1 MAVASAEPRS
11 ARMGLVLAA
20 SAAGTVF
27 EWYDFFIFG
36 SLLSIITKHFFAA
49 AGETQGYIFA
59 LLTFAVGFAVRPF
72 GGLVFGYF
80 GDRTGRKRTFLITI
94 TIMGIA
100 TFAIGLLPDT
110 SVLGNAAAYLLV
122 GLRIL
127 QGFAV
132 GGEYGGAAIYVAEHS
147 DPGRRGA
154 ATGWIQ
160 VAATIG
166 LFLALT
172 TILSVAA
179 LAFFTVNAVNA
190 AGVPLSWNAPLPGVN
205 LSLFQIFL
213 LIALLIAV
221 FWISSRTK
229 RFLFNRFLAKSGLD
243 RSLQYA
249 IAQIVSNVVL
259 IVGIFIVLDNAG
271 IHLGALTVF
280 AGAVGVGVGFGLQNI
295 ASNFISGLVILA
307 ERPITVGDR
316 VEVAGIAGQVQH
328 IRARSTVIV
337 TNDNITMIV
346 PNTKFID
353 SPVTN
358 WTYGD
363 PRVRFRLPVGV
374 AYGSDVNKVREALL
388 AAAEE
393 NSNTLKDPEPSVFLE
408 KFGENSIDFE
418 LVVWSSEMSYRP
430 RRYRSDLNFAMEQKL
445 REAGIEIAF
454 PQRDL
459 HIRSGVLKVQ
469 NVDAADRHAR

>member
-1 MAVASAEPRS
+1 MDFGLLEKPLLHVFGHDVSFLGIVAF
-11 ARMGLVLAA
+11 VIW
-20 SAAGTVF
+20 F
-27 EWYDFFIFG
+27 
-36 SLLSIITKHFFAA
+36 SIGVFAA
-49 AGETQGYIFA
+49 RA
-59 LLTFAVGFAVRPF
+59 LQSDTVRRF
-72 GGLVFGYF
+72 FSRF
-80 GDRTGRKRTFLITI
+80 KIDANLI
-94 TIMGIA
+94 
-100 TFAIGLLPDT
+100 AI
-110 SVLGNAAAYLLV
+110 
-122 GLRIL
+122 
-127 QGFAV
+127 
-132 GGEYGGAAIYVAEHS
+132 
-147 DPGRRGA
+147 
-154 ATGWIQ
+154 
-160 VAATIG
+160 
-166 LFLALT
+166 LT

-179 LAFFTVNAVNA
+179 VAFFTMNAVNA
-190 AGVPLSWNAPLPGVN
+190 AGVPLSWNAPLPGVT
-205 LSLFQIFL
+205 LSLVQIFL

-363 PRVRFRLPVGV
+363 PRVRFRIPVGV
-374 AYGSDVNKVREALL
+374 AYGSDINKARKALL

-393 NSNTLKDPEPSVFLE
+393 NPNTLKDPAPSVFLE
-408 KFGENSIDFE
+408 KFGENTIDFE

-430 RRYRSDLNFAMEQKL
+430 RRYRSDLNFAMEEKL

-469 NVDAADRHAR
+469 NVDATDRHGR

>member
-1 MAVASAEPRS
+1 MFFLLVAPTPNAPRLTT
-11 ARMGLVLAA
+11 MDFGLL
-20 SAAGTVF
+20 
-27 EWYDFFIFG
+27 EKP
-36 SLLSIITKHFFAA
+36 LLH
-49 AGETQGYIFA
+49 
-59 LLTFAVGFAVRPF
+59 
-72 GGLVFGYF
+72 VFGH
-80 GDRTGRKRTFLITI
+80 DVSFL
-94 TIMGIA
+94 GIVA
-100 TFAIGLLPDT
+100 FVVLFSIGLLMARSLQSDAVRRFLSRFKIDT
-110 SVLGNAAAYLLV
+110 NL
-122 GLRIL
+122 I
-127 QGFAV
+127 
-132 GGEYGGAAIYVAEHS
+132 AI
-147 DPGRRGA
+147 
-154 ATGWIQ
+154 
-160 VAATIG
+160 
-166 LFLALT
+166 LT
-172 TILSVAA
+172 TILSLAA
-179 LAFFTVNAVNA
+179 VVFFTMSAINA
-190 AGVPLSWNAPLPGVN
+190 AGVPLSWNAPMPGVN

-221 FWISSRTK
+221 FWFSSRTK

-249 IAQIVSNVVL
+249 IAQIVSNIVL

-316 VEVAGIAGQVQH
+316 VEVAGIVGQVQH

-346 PNTKFID
+346 PNSKFID

-363 PRVRFRLPVGV
+363 PRVRFRIPVGV
-374 AYGSDVNKVREALL
+374 AYGSDIDKVRAALI
-388 AAAEE
+388 AAGKE
-393 NSNTLKDPEPSVFLE
+393 NPHTLSDPAPSVFLE
-408 KFGENSIDFE
+408 KFGENSIEFE

-430 RRYRSDLNFAMEQKL
+430 RRYRSDLNFSIEKNL
-445 REAGIEIAF
+445 REAGIELAF

-459 HIRSGVLKVQ
+459 HIRSGVLQVQ
-469 NVDAADRHAR
+469 NVDAKDRNAR

>member
-1 MAVASAEPRS
+1 MSSKIGLSSRFAVAKQRNAPRLT
-11 ARMGLVLAA
+11 RM
-20 SAAGTVF
+20 
-27 EWYDFFIFG
+27 DF
-36 SLLSIITKHFFAA
+36 SLLEKPLLHVFGHDVSFLGLIAFVVWFSVGIFAA
-49 AGETQGYIFA
+49 RA
-59 LLTFAVGFAVRPF
+59 LQSDAVRRF
-72 GGLVFGYF
+72 FSRF
-80 GDRTGRKRTFLITI
+80 KIDTNLI
-94 TIMGIA
+94 
-100 TFAIGLLPDT
+100 AI
-110 SVLGNAAAYLLV
+110 
-122 GLRIL
+122 
-127 QGFAV
+127 
-132 GGEYGGAAIYVAEHS
+132 
-147 DPGRRGA
+147 
-154 ATGWIQ
+154 
-160 VAATIG
+160 
-166 LFLALT
+166 LT
-172 TILSVAA
+172 TILSLAA
-179 LAFFTVNAVNA
+179 IVFFTMSAVNA

-213 LIALLIAV
+213 LIALLVAV
-221 FWISSRTK
+221 FWFSSRTK

-259 IVGIFIVLDNAG
+259 IVGIFLVLDNAG

-346 PNTKFID
+346 PNSKFID

-363 PRVRFRLPVGV
+363 PRVRFRIPVGI
-374 AYGSDVNKVREALL
+374 AYGSDIDKVRAALI
-388 AAAEE
+388 AAGKE
-393 NSNTLKDPEPSVFLE
+393 NPHTLSDPEPSVFLE
-408 KFGENSIDFE
+408 KFGDSSIEFE

-430 RRYRSDLNFAMEQKL
+430 RRYRSDLNFAIEQKL
-445 REAGIEIAF
+445 REAEIELAF

-459 HIRSGVLKVQ
+459 HIRSGVLQVQ
-469 NVDAADRHAR
+469 NVGASDRNAR

>member
-1 MAVASAEPRS
+1 MDFSIVEKPLLHVFGHDVSFL
-11 ARMGLVLAA
+11 GLIAFVI
-20 SAAGTVF
+20 
-27 EWYDFFIFG
+27 W
-36 SLLSIITKHFFAA
+36 
-49 AGETQGYIFA
+49 
-59 LLTFAVGFAVRPF
+59 FAVGLAMARA
-72 GGLVFGYF
+72 LQS
-80 GDRTGRKRTFLITI
+80 DIIRRLLSRLKIDANLI
-94 TIMGIA
+94 
-100 TFAIGLLPDT
+100 AI
-110 SVLGNAAAYLLV
+110 
-122 GLRIL
+122 I
-127 QGFAV
+127 
-132 GGEYGGAAIYVAEHS
+132 
-147 DPGRRGA
+147 
-154 ATGWIQ
+154 
-160 VAATIG
+160 
-166 LFLALT
+166 T
-172 TILSVAA
+172 TILS
-179 LAFFTVNAVNA
+179 LAMLVFFFITAVNA

-205 LSLFQIFL
+205 LSLVQIFL

-358 WTYGD
+358 WTYDD
-363 PRVRFRLPVGV
+363 PRVRFRIPVGV
-374 AYGSDVNKVREALL
+374 AYGSDIEKVRAALI
-388 AAAEE
+388 AAGKE
-393 NSNTLKDPEPSVFLE
+393 NPHTLKDPEPSVFLE
-408 KFGENSIDFE
+408 KFGDNAIEFE

-445 REAGIEIAF
+445 REAGIELAF

-469 NVDAADRHAR
+469 NVGAAKDRSAGRTDSSRGEHAR

>member
-1 MAVASAEPRS
+1 MDFGLLQKPLLHVFGHDVSFLGIIAFVVCFSVGLFT
-11 ARMGLVLAA
+11 AR
-20 SAAGTVF
+20 
-27 EWYDFFIFG
+27 
-36 SLLSIITKHFFAA
+36 
-49 AGETQGYIFA
+49 A
-59 LLTFAVGFAVRPF
+59 LQSDAVR
-72 GGLVFGYF
+72 
-80 GDRTGRKRTFLITI
+80 RFLSRFKIETNL
-94 TIMGIA
+94 IA
-100 TFAIGLLPDT
+100 I
-110 SVLGNAAAYLLV
+110 
-122 GLRIL
+122 
-127 QGFAV
+127 
-132 GGEYGGAAIYVAEHS
+132 
-147 DPGRRGA
+147 
-154 ATGWIQ
+154 
-160 VAATIG
+160 
-166 LFLALT
+166 LT
-172 TILSVAA
+172 TILSLAA
-179 LAFFTVNAVNA
+179 IVFFTMSAVNA
-190 AGVPLSWNAPLPGVN
+190 AGVPLSWNAPMPALN

-221 FWISSRTK
+221 FWFSSRTK

-316 VEVAGIAGQVQH
+316 VEVAGIVGQVQH

-346 PNTKFID
+346 PNSKFID

-363 PRVRFRLPVGV
+363 PRVRFRIPIGV
-374 AYGSDVNKVREALL
+374 AYGSDNEKVRAALI
-388 AAAEE
+388 AAGKE
-393 NSNTLKDPEPSVFLE
+393 NPHTLSDPAPSVFLE
-408 KFGENSIDFE
+408 KFGESSIEFE

-430 RRYRSDLNFAMEQKL
+430 RRYRSDLNFAIEKKL
-445 REAGIEIAF
+445 REAGIELAF
-454 PQRDL
+454 PQRDI
-459 HIRSGVLKVQ
+459 HIRSGVLKVE
-469 NVDAADRHAR
+469 NVAAKNRDGA